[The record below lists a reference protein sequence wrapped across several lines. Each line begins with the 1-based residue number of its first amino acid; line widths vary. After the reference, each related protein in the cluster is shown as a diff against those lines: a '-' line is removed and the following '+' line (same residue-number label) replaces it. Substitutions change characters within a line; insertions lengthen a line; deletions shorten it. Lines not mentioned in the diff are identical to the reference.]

1 MSLSVRQSTSSD
13 TVSLM
18 DLAEQASMD
27 TPVSL
32 RALLQR
38 KPPEDVISYGGE
50 ISYNR
55 LNWEN
60 WVDDHGGQRLEAT
73 PSSKAELFAT
83 VDENKNNSIRAVGS
97 GHSHSKA
104 PVPEGRYIDLKH
116 LTGTLDS
123 NGWLKDTSE
132 LEVDDKKYLVRLK
145 GGTRIRDLN
154 RRILAPEGLAL
165 ANMGSFDGQ
174 TIAGAVNTG
183 THGTGIGLSTIA
195 DLVRSVE
202 LVTVMPDGDQRAT
215 RMYRIEPSEGIT
227 DPAAFRAD
235 QNTHGMGLIQDDK
248 VFYSAVV
255 GYGCMGVVYAYTLKV
270 RDYYWLKEHTETR
283 SWLNYSSISDDY
295 TGDFETSE
303 IDDSDTPPEAV
314 PEDVPALIRNHR
326 HAQFLVNLPSVHHP
340 DKSRPQITV
349 MERTHDI
356 ADIEDKPED
365 WEELVDNAA
374 GEDNK
379 WLDISDDRWPPER
392 RKTTAQDL
400 SRALGNAFHPL
411 KNKSKWGGTLESF
424 FFKPAADNEPFVKKR
439 TDTAW
444 YIALRRLRDNVRKNK
459 HVELTTLVREGI
471 VTESQVTALGVD
483 LSETVQVGAL
493 QRKGIISQDDF
504 ESIPDKKLKP
514 APPSPPAISTDV
526 AVPLHQL
533 EDAVEEVFQ
542 IADNVYQEHEVDPV
556 WRKAVRGIA
565 QFFGG
570 DGPEPRDE
578 RFKIHFG
585 SPMGIRF
592 IAPSDHYLSAAF
604 DQWSAMIEVPFP
616 VEAANAQLRPEVPNV
631 SQSEMIEIAKDAL
644 TEIETTLVQKYD
656 GRPHMGKF
664 NTLDRSTLTRLYDNF
679 EGDGSWLQTY
689 HRFNFFGIFDNA
701 WTDQFDISQDE

>member
-1 MSLSVRQSTSSD
+1 
-13 TVSLM
+13 M
-18 DLAEQASMD
+18 DLAEQASMGP
-27 TPVSL
+27 PVSL

-38 KPPEDVISYGGE
+38 KPPQGVISYDGE

-60 WVDDHGGQRLEAT
+60 WVDDHGGERLEAA

-83 VDENKNNSIRAVGS
+83 VDENKHESIRAVGS

-154 RRILAPEGLAL
+154 RQILAPEGLAL

-202 LVTVMPDGDQRAT
+202 LVTVMPDGDQRLT
-215 RMYRIEPSEGIT
+215 QMYRIEPSDGIT
-227 DPAAFRAD
+227 DPAAFLDD
-235 QNTHGMGLIQDDK
+235 QNTHGMGLIQDDE

-270 RDYYWLKEHTETR
+270 RDYYWLKEHTENR

-295 TGDFETSE
+295 TGDFETAK
-303 IDDSDTPPEAV
+303 IDDSETPPGEVPDDV
-314 PEDVPALIRNHR
+314 PELLGNHR
-326 HAQFLVNLPSVHHP
+326 HIQFLVNLPRVH
-340 DKSRPQITV
+340 DSDRGQAQITV

-392 RKTTAQDL
+392 RKTTFEDI

-411 KNKSKWGGTLESF
+411 KNKSGWGGTLRTF
-424 FFKPAADNEPFVKKR
+424 FFKPAATRKPFVKKR
-439 TDTAW
+439 TKTAW
-444 YIALRRLRDNVRKNK
+444 YIALRRLRDKN
-459 HVELTTLVREGI
+459 T
-471 VTESQVTALGVD
+471 
-483 LSETVQVGAL
+483 
-493 QRKGIISQDDF
+493 DD
-504 ESIPDKKLKP
+504 EDYEEMPI
-514 APPSPPAISTDV
+514 PPSPPAISTDI

-570 DGPEPRDE
+570 DGPDPRNE
-578 RFKIHFG
+578 TFKIHFG

-689 HRFNFFGIFDNA
+689 HRFNSFGIFDNA